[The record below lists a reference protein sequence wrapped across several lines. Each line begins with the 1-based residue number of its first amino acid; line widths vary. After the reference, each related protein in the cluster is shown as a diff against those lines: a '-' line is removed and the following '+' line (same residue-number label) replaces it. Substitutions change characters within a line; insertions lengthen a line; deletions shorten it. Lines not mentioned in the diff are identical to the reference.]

1 MDSSETSKSKRA
13 RSAAPPRRRRDKPPY
28 FLKPGAKGTVE
39 VYRRPCGN
47 RAEPKLCG
55 AMPSRAMAQALVG
68 QLTRAESVA
77 DDLFYEA
84 TDDGIEALEAVL
96 EACRQA
102 VLSRGER
109 GGRSG
114 RQGRRG
120 PRVRPRGDTRSDG
133 RGNAGGEP
141 RGDSRDEG

>member
-1 MDSSETSKSKRA
+1 MDTPETSAAKRAPARPASKR
-13 RSAAPPRRRRDKPPY
+13 RREKPPY
-28 FLKPGAKGTVE
+28 FMKPGAKGTVE

-55 AMPSRAMAQALVG
+55 AMPSRAMAQALVN
-68 QLTRAESVA
+68 QLSRAESVA

-102 VLSRGER
+102 VMARGER
-109 GGRSG
+109 GGQG
-114 RQGRRG
+114 RPPRRG
-120 PRVRPRGDTRSDG
+120 PRVRPRGES
-133 RGNAGGEP
+133 
-141 RGDSRDEG
+141 